1 MRLPMFLQQNG
12 TFMITQSPNQQRL
25 QARRTLL
32 MFGLLLLL
40 LAGCGSGAPLAQ
52 STVATEPT
60 PLAATATTAS
70 TAEQV
75 PSALP
80 AGCDAFFPFCNTVT
94 IRGAVT
100 AEGSIG
106 SMHQAD
112 NCAAW
117 AAGAST
123 PRILELP
130 FIVGAGES
138 KITVALTRIGAYSG
152 PGTYELAPQTTD
164 GLPDVFPAIA
174 VAERTFSNGEGSAA
188 TVTVAADGSG
198 TIEATGLVEIA
209 SLQVTNP
216 DPDARIDF
224 AMTWLCK
231 D

>member
-1 MRLPMFLQQNG
+1 ML
-12 TFMITQSPNQQRL
+12 TQSPNQQRL
-25 QARRTLL
+25 QTRPTLL
-32 MFGLLLLL
+32 TLCLILLL
-40 LAGCGSGAPLAQ
+40 LAGCGSSAPLAQ

-60 PLAATATTAS
+60 ALAATATTAPA
-70 TAEQV
+70 AEQA

-80 AGCDAFFPFCNTVT
+80 AGCDAFFPFCNTVI
-94 IRGAVT
+94 IRGALT

-106 SMHQAD
+106 STHRSD
-112 NCAAW
+112 SCAAW
-117 AAGAST
+117 AAGEST
-123 PRILELP
+123 SRILELP

-152 PGTYELAPQTTD
+152 PGTYQLAAQTTS
-164 GLPDVFPAIA
+164 GMPDMFPAIE
-174 VAERTFSNGEGSAA
+174 VAERAFSNGEGSAA

-198 TIEATGLVEIA
+198 HIEATGLVEIA

>member
-1 MRLPMFLQQNG
+1 MFLQQKG
-12 TFMITQSPNQQRL
+12 TFMITQSPKPQRL
-25 QARRTLL
+25 HSHPTLL
-32 MFGLLLLL
+32 ILGLFLLL
-40 LAGCGSGAPLAQ
+40 LAGCGSSAPPAQ
-52 STVATEPT
+52 STVATAPT
-60 PLAATATTAS
+60 PLAATTAS
-70 TAEQV
+70 AAEQA
-75 PSALP
+75 PSTLP
-80 AGCDAFFPFCNTVT
+80 AGCDDFFPFCNTVT

-106 SMHQAD
+106 SMHRAD
-112 NCAAW
+112 SCAAW
-117 AAGAST
+117 ADGASA

-138 KITVALTRIGAYSG
+138 KITVALTRIGAYNG
-152 PGTYELAPQTTD
+152 PGTYQLAAQTTS
-164 GLPDVFPAIA
+164 GMPDTFPAIA

-198 TIEATGLVEIA
+198 HIAATGLVEIA
-209 SLQVTNP
+209 SLQVANP

>member
-1 MRLPMFLQQNG
+1 MLPH
-12 TFMITQSPNQQRL
+12 SPNQPRL
-25 QARRTLL
+25 QARPTLL
-32 MFGLLLLL
+32 MLGLILLLLV
-40 LAGCGSGAPLAQ
+40 GCGSDAPPAQ
-52 STVATEPT
+52 STVATAPT
-60 PLAATATTAS
+60 NQAATATTAPV
-70 TAEQV
+70 AEQA

-80 AGCDAFFPFCNTVT
+80 AGCDDFFPFCNTVT

-106 SMHQAD
+106 STHRAD
-112 NCAAW
+112 SCAAW
-117 AAGAST
+117 ADGASA

-152 PGTYELAPQTTD
+152 PGTYALAAQTTT

-198 TIEATGLVEIA
+198 HIEATGLVEIA
-209 SLQVTNP
+209 SIQVANP

>member
-1 MRLPMFLQQNG
+1 
-12 TFMITQSPNQQRL
+12 MITQSPNQK
-25 QARRTLL
+25 RTQVHPALL
-32 MFGLLLLL
+32 MLGLLLLL
-40 LAGCGSGAPLAQ
+40 LAGCGRGAPPPQ
-52 STVATEPT
+52 STVATESMT
-60 PLAATATTAS
+60 QAAAATTAPA
-70 TAEQV
+70 AEQA
-75 PSALP
+75 PSARP
-80 AGCDAFFPFCNTVT
+80 AGCDDFFPFCNTVT
-94 IRGAVT
+94 IRGVVT

-106 SMHQAD
+106 STHQAD
-112 NCAAW
+112 SCAAW
-117 AAGAST
+117 AAGANA

-152 PGTYELAPQTTD
+152 PGTYALAAQTTT

-198 TIEATGLVEIA
+198 HIEATGLVEIA
-209 SLQVTNP
+209 SIQVANP

>member
-1 MRLPMFLQQNG
+1 
-12 TFMITQSPNQQRL
+12 MITQSPNQQRV
-25 QARRTLL
+25 RTRPTFLTL
-32 MFGLLLLL
+32 SLLLLIL
-40 LAGCGSGAPLAQ
+40 VGCGSSAPPAQ

-60 PLAATATTAS
+60 PLAATATTAPA
-70 TAEQV
+70 AEQA
-75 PSALP
+75 SATLP
-80 AGCDAFFPFCNTVT
+80 AGCDDFFQFCNTVT
-94 IRGAVT
+94 ISGALT

-106 SMHQAD
+106 SAGTGST
-112 NCAAW
+112 CAAW
-117 AAGAST
+117 AAGANP

-138 KITVALTRIGAYSG
+138 QITVALTRIGAYNG
-152 PGTYELAPQTTD
+152 PGTYQLAAQTTS
-164 GLPDVFPAIA
+164 GMPDTFPAIA

-198 TIEATGLVEIA
+198 HIAATGLVEIA
-209 SLQVTNP
+209 SIQVANP